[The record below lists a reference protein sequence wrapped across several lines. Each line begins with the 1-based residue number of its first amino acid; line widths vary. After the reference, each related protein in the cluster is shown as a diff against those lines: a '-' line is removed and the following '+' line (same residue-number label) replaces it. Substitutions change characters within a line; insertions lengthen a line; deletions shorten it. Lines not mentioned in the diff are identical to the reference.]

1 MSNRKDI
8 LTRMAERPLL
18 FDGAM
23 GTMIYQRGVFLNA
36 CYDELSLTKPGLIRD
51 IHIQYVRAGIDVLET
66 NSFAANRMKLA
77 DFGLVDKVEA
87 INRAAVRLARE
98 AADDSVYVAG
108 SVGPCLKSGAALI
121 LSERDE
127 VAAVFD
133 EQIRVLVDE
142 GIDLL
147 ALETFR
153 DLNELLVAVS
163 VADAYDV
170 PVMAS
175 FTVTNEVLSE
185 GDQAAVERAVRLAE
199 TPGVDLVG
207 MNCGLGPAKMFNPL
221 KHVVNA
227 VDKPVVVMPNAGGPS
242 EVGGRQLYL
251 NSPEFFAEFCKRY
264 VELGV
269 RGLGGCCGTTPGHL
283 AMASR
288 AVLCMSGVKEHVQIA
303 EAQEKVEAGN
313 ETPLAEKSLFGA
325 KLAAGERVSSVELLP
340 PRNGAAM
347 AAFLEK
353 CRVCAEAG
361 VDAINLP
368 DGPRAS
374 ARLSV
379 VSTSVAMQNANLG
392 IEPIPHY
399 CCRDR
404 NLIGMQ
410 SDLLGGDAL
419 GLKTWL
425 FITGDPPKLGNY
437 PDATGVFDVDA
448 IGLCRLVTNL
458 NRGLD
463 AAGSSVGDATSM
475 VKGVG
480 SNPMAVE
487 MEREVERF
495 FQKIEAGAEFA
506 ITQPVFDPEALLRFL
521 ERVRSYHRT
530 IPVIAGIY
538 PLISF
543 RNADFMNQHVP
554 GVVVP
559 DSILARMQ
567 GCSTK
572 EEGLAMGIEISHEIS
587 AQVRD
592 HVDGF
597 QVSAP
602 LGKAEAALEILART

>member
-1 MSNRKDI
+1 VVNRKDI
-8 LTRMAERPLL
+8 LTRLGERPLL

-23 GTMIYQRGVFLNA
+23 GTMIYQRGVFLNT
-36 CYDELSLTKPGLIRD
+36 CYDELCLTKPDLIRD
-51 IHIQYVRAGIDVLET
+51 IHVQYVRSGVDVLET
-66 NSFAANRMKLA
+66 NSFSANRAKLA
-77 DFGLVDKVEA
+77 DFGLADKVED

-98 AADDSVYVAG
+98 AADESVYVAA

-121 LSERDE
+121 LSERE
-127 VAAVFD
+127 AVASVFD
-133 EQIRVLVDE
+133 EQIRCLVEE

-147 ALETFR
+147 ALETFH

-163 VADAYDV
+163 VAASYDV
-170 PVMAS
+170 PVLAS
-175 FTVTNEVLSE
+175 FTVSDKVIEEN
-185 GDQAAVERAVRLAE
+185 DQFAVERAVCLAE
-199 TPGVDLVG
+199 TDGVDLVG
-207 MNCGLGPAKMFNPL
+207 LNCGLGPAKMFHPL
-221 KHVVNA
+221 KHVIEAVN
-227 VDKPVVVMPNAGGPS
+227 KPVVAMPNAGGPS

-288 AVLCMSGVKEHVQIA
+288 AVLCMSGVKEHVTIA
-303 EAQEKVEAGN
+303 DARESDARGA
-313 ETPLAEKSLFGA
+313 ETPLAEKSPFGA
-325 KLAAGERVSSVELLP
+325 RLAAGERVASVELLP
-340 PRNGAAM
+340 PRNGAAV
-347 AAFLEK
+347 AGFIEK
-353 CRVCAEAG
+353 CRRCQEAG

-379 VSTSVAMQNANLG
+379 VSASVAMQQAGLE
-392 IEPIPHY
+392 IESIPHY

-410 SDLLGGDAL
+410 SDLLGGYAL

-448 IGLCRLVTNL
+448 IGLCRMVTNL
-458 NRGLD
+458 NCGLD
-463 AAGSSVGDATSM
+463 AAGNAVGDATAM

-480 SNPMAVE
+480 SNPVAVE
-487 MEREVERF
+487 GEREVERY
-495 FQKIEAGAEFA
+495 FQKIEAGAEFT

-521 ERVRSYHRT
+521 DRVRTYHRT

-559 DSILARMQ
+559 APILERMQ
-567 GCSTK
+567 GCTTK
-572 EEGLAMGIEISHEIS
+572 EDGVAMGIEISHEICERVS
-587 AQVRD
+587 QY
-592 HVDGF
+592 VDGF

-602 LGKAEAALEILART
+602 LGRVQGALDILAQA